1 MTLSIRKYILG
12 AIMFKLTLVLILFG
26 LLSYRPLYE
35 GQRANKPND
44 LVSIFY
50 NQDGNNYQDICIGG
64 YQKKYITEPREVLMY
79 MAFLPALPLLICS
92 IEWYPASIDM
102 VWYSGI
108 IINFLF
114 WILLV
119 LSLKY
124 YLDKYYTRQ
133 SQKLYILF
141 FFFLFPTSFFFQL
154 NYTEVVF
161 LPLSLFIWR
170 MIDDGKVR
178 ASSLIGFLLGFVR
191 ITAIPFGFLMWVKY
205 SINSIV
211 LYQQK
216 KLFDR
221 TKYILD
227 SLSFFLYSF
236 GSLLTFAFFKYE
248 YGNFNLFFESQKI
261 YYGRETTFATFIKT
275 ILDVFG
281 LSSLHWI
288 EKYRTFYWDY
298 FDFSKQI
305 INTGFTFYDRTFRQI
320 NLYTLP
326 FVFAIVAS
334 LLLWKKNRKFELFY
348 SWVMWLV
355 PMISDSNSVNRYILQ
370 SFPFIFV
377 VAESCFD
384 IKYLRIPVLIMVT
397 LLYFLYFILH
407 AYGFW
412 IA

>member
-1 MTLSIRKYILG
+1 
-12 AIMFKLTLVLILFG
+12 MFKLAMILILFG
-26 LLSYRPLYE
+26 LLSFKPLYE

-44 LVSIFY
+44 YVSIFY
-50 NQDGNNYQDICIGG
+50 NQDGSNYQDICIGG

-108 IINFLF
+108 IVNLIF

-119 LSLKY
+119 LALKY

-141 FFFLFPTSFFFQL
+141 FFCLFPTSFFLQL
-154 NYTEVVF
+154 NYTEVLF
-161 LPLSLFIWR
+161 LPLSFFIWR

-178 ASSLIGFLLGFVR
+178 ASSLLGFLLGFVR

-205 SINSIV
+205 SINTLK

-221 TKYILD
+221 TKYIVD
-227 SLSFFLYSF
+227 SLSFSLYSF
-236 GSLLTFAFFKYE
+236 GSLLTFAFFKFE

-261 YYGRETTFATFIKT
+261 YYGRETNFATFIKT

-281 LSSLHWI
+281 LSSLHWV

-326 FVFAIVAS
+326 FVFAVVAS

-355 PMISDSNSVNRYILQ
+355 PMMSDSNSINRYILQ

-384 IKYLRIPVLIMVT
+384 NKYLRIPTLIMIT